1 MTIFHFFLIWL
12 TWRFTHL
19 LVIKS
24 LLHPITT
31 HDSLYTIM
39 HIYIILWQ
47 LQFYDPMIYYII
59 YHDIL
64 WQFLPHFYP
73 CLSQH
78 SPAHQARFLGLPTVV
93 YAASCE
99 TESELSVAQ
108 RGGWATRPGFLCRRS
123 SCFGFFPHE
132 ICTLWWTNIAME
144 NGYRNSGFSQL
155 LNGDFPLLC

>member
-1 MTIFHFFLIWL
+1 MVGGSSIEFKLIYSRIWWLFHFFLIWL

-31 HDSLYTIM
+31 HYSLYTIM
-39 HIYIILWQ
+39 QYIYIYYIYYTMIITILTPC
-47 LQFYDPMIYYII
+47 YDPMIYYII

-64 WQFLPHFYP
+64 LWQFLPHLYP

-99 TESELSVAQ
+99 SETELSVAQ
-108 RGGWATRPGFLCRRS
+108 RGGWATRPVSCVEEVRFLGVFS
-123 SCFGFFPHE
+123 HE
-132 ICTLWWTNIAME
+132 ICTLW
-144 NGYRNSGFSQL
+144 
-155 LNGDFPLLC
+155 